1 MYNGLRVKK
10 DLSWKNPKKE
20 FIKMLSWNNPEE
32 VQKKGLEL
40 AAGIKYLGNFFQPFI
55 DEESKSLW
63 NNCALILSDKTDEE
77 LKHWLLQCFKR
88 FQDMDCPGSE
98 IIAERLRKYSDTE
111 SLEHE
116 RKEAVGIARILDD
129 KEWL

>member
-1 MYNGLRVKK
+1 
-10 DLSWKNPKKE
+10 
-20 FIKMLSWNNPEE
+20 MLSWNNPEE

-40 AAGIKYLGNFFQPFI
+40 ACGIKYPGNFFQPFI

-77 LKHWLLQCFKR
+77 LKYWLLQCFR
-88 FQDMDCPGSE
+88 WLQDMDCPGSK

-111 SLEHE
+111 SLERE
-116 RKEAVGIARILDD
+116 RKKAVRIVRILNS
-129 KEWL
+129 KEWLESLNQVGQI